1 MGVHEG
7 RGALARAIKDLLARW
22 QETRSEW
29 DDAMARKFEEQRLI
43 ALQQDLK
50 SAVSAMDTMVVL
62 LQQVRRDCE

>member
-7 RGALARAIKDLLARW
+7 RGALARAIKDLMNRW

-29 DDAMARKFEEQRLI
+29 DDSVAKRFEEQRLI

-50 SAVSAMDTMVVL
+50 SAVGAMDTMLVL
-62 LQQVRRDCE
+62 LQQVRRECE